1 MKKNLFELVTM
12 LREDR
17 AREVL
22 AQLAPEYSG
31 PFDPFNAARRL
42 DEQRKTPID
51 AFDHLTISELRS
63 VALVWCRDSQVRHF
77 LSDRLDLVELLKAV
91 SYTHLTLP
99 TTERV

>member
-1 MKKNLFELVTM
+1 MRKNLFELVTM

-31 PFDPFNAARRL
+31 PFDPLSVARRL
-42 DEQRKTPID
+42 DEQRKTPIE

-63 VALVWCRDSQVRHF
+63 VALAWCRESQVGHF
-77 LSDRLDLVELLKAV
+77 LSERVDLVKLLKGV
-91 SYTHLTLP
+91 VVDPVHGCP
-99 TTERV
+99 